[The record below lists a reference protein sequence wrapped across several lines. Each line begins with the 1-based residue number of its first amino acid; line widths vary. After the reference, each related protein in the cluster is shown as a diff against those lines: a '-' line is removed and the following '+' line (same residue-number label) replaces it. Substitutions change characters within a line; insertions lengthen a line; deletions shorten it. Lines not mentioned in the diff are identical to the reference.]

1 MSDPEEVAVSDTE
14 SEDDVLTKGTPAG
27 RRRRNLGRG
36 LAALFGDEEEPG
48 AETAAPGGETAELP
62 AQVLPTAFLKPNPF
76 QPRRAFDDEQMDA
89 LVASISEK
97 GVLQPILVRP
107 VAGEADAFEIIA
119 GERRW
124 RAAQRAQLHE
134 VPVFIKA
141 LEDHEA
147 LEVALVENIQ
157 RQDLS
162 AIEEAE
168 GYQRLIDEFGHTQGG
183 LAKVIGRSRSHIA
196 NTLRLL
202 NLPATVRQLVDQ
214 GALTAGHARALLSVD
229 DPEALAKKVVRQ
241 GLNVRQV
248 ERLVQKRKPDRTPTE
263 PKAAPEE
270 VPLAKDSNTRELE
283 HRLSEKLGLAVDIRF
298 DGKGG
303 SLTVHY
309 HSLEQLDDVVRR
321 LGREPSDDTRF

>member
-1 MSDPEEVAVSDTE
+1 MSEPEEVVDSDTE
-14 SEDDVLTKGTPAG
+14 SDDDVLNKGASAG

-36 LAALFGDEEEPG
+36 LAALFGDEEESAGEP
-48 AETAAPGGETAELP
+48 TAASGAAVDLP
-62 AQVLPTAFLKPNPF
+62 SQVLPTAFLRPNPF
-76 QPRRAFDDEQMDA
+76 QPRRAFDDEQMES
-89 LVASISEK
+89 LVASVGEK

-107 VAGEADAFEIIA
+107 VAGEADVYEIIA

-202 NLPATVRQLVDQ
+202 NLPASVRQLVDE
-214 GALTAGHARALLSVD
+214 GALTAGHARALLVAD
-229 DPEALAKKVVRQ
+229 DPEALARKVVRQ

-248 ERLVQKRKPDRTPTE
+248 ERLVQKPKPDRAAVE
-263 PKAAPEE
+263 PKQKAED
-270 VPLAKDSNTRELE
+270 VPLGKDSNTRELE
-283 HRLSEKLGLAVDIRF
+283 HRLSEKLGLSVDIRF

-321 LGREPSDDTRF
+321 LGREPSDDSRF